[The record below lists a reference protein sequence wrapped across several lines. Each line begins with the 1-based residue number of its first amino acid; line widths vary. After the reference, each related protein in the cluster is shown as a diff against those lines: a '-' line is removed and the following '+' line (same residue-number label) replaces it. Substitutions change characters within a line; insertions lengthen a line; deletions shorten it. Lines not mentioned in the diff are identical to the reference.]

1 MRPAISWHR
10 GGKEIA
16 RSATLAAFAAAA
28 ERAAEWIEVDV
39 RRTHDGR
46 LVCVHDSRLVGI
58 GRIADL
64 DYGNLPPSD
73 RPSVPTLEEVLA
85 ALDEAEAPSRP
96 PDARSGIHLDLKGT
110 GHEREAIEVVRS
122 SGRRFLV
129 TTLHDES
136 VVAARAAA
144 PDVPVLLSLGHPGTG
159 LGVGARLRLHV
170 SEVWPYGRLR
180 RCGATGVAA
189 MYLLANPVLRR
200 WCRRREMTVLVW
212 TVDST
217 AALRR
222 WLRRRDVDI
231 VTTNRPVVALRL
243 RSRRTGNPDES

>member
-10 GGKEIA
+10 GGKEFA
-16 RSATLAAFAAAA
+16 PSATLAAFAAAA

-39 RRTHDGR
+39 RRTRDGR
-46 LVCVHDSRLVGI
+46 LVCVHDSRLAGVGW
-58 GRIADL
+58 IADL
-64 DYGNLPPSD
+64 DYESLAGAD
-73 RPSVPTLEEVLA
+73 RASVLTLEDFLV
-85 ALDEAEAPSRP
+85 ALDDAEAPSGARE
-96 PDARSGIHLDLKGT
+96 ARSGIHLDLKGT
-110 GHEREAIEVVRS
+110 GHESEAIDVVRS

-136 VVAARAAA
+136 VVVARAAA
-144 PDVPVLLSLGHPGTG
+144 PDVPVLLSLGRPGTG
-159 LGVGARLRLHV
+159 LSFSARLRLHL
-170 SEVWPYGRLR
+170 SELWPYPRLR

-189 MYLLANPVLRR
+189 MYLLANPTLRR

-243 RSRRTGNPDES
+243 RTLLAGTASDS